1 MAGLVRRTFA
11 EFESGLRLDDVLLGS
26 VVEPEGHDN
35 YIVNLNGYNVM
46 AYSKIKL
53 FPGMQIRARVTA
65 LKPHVKLIVIP
76 GDAPREKMQSIDR
89 AV

>member
-1 MAGLVRRTFA
+1 MAGVVRRTFA
-11 EFESGLRLDDVLLGS
+11 EFESGLRLDDILNGT

-46 AYSKIKL
+46 AYSKTKL
-53 FPGMQIRARVTA
+53 FPGMPIRARVTA
-65 LKPHVKLIVIP
+65 LKPHVKLLVVP
-76 GDAPREKMQSIDR
+76 GDARPGTMQSIDR